1 MHHFQLSLRISLSN
15 ISHKEKWLAQWQ
27 KLYTHTLPS
36 VTEWMLG
43 ENIVLPT
50 NYSHYV
56 LNGSQLAWL
65 YELYSKLYCVE
76 SDVID
81 FSSSCKKYR
90 IIQLHGK
97 QLGSY
102 KSRST
107 SSSCVLAIWKSD
119 VFGTPVASRI
129 TLPLNPLRAAR
140 INHFFLHSATIN
152 GTSFEHLLVSFS
164 WFLYHP
170 NFESKGK
177 PITVWCHDMF
187 EPLGVHSLVPVQLI
201 KCRAISLICSDSGL

>member
-1 MHHFQLSLRISLSN
+1 MSN

-50 NYSHYV
+50 NYSRCV

-81 FSSSCKKYR
+81 FPSSCKKYR

-152 GTSFEHLLVSFS
+152 GTSFEHLLVSLS
-164 WFLYHP
+164 WFLYHL
-170 NFESKGK
+170 NLKEN
-177 PITVWCHDMF
+177 
-187 EPLGVHSLVPVQLI
+187 LLLYGVMICLNHLV
-201 KCRAISLICSDSGL
+201 CTA